1 MRHDVAP
8 TITTARLILRACE
21 VSDFEDYAAMWADP
35 RVTDFIGGT
44 PRLRGES
51 WRRFCV
57 GTGLWP
63 LHGYGYWLFVE
74 RDTNKMVG
82 IGGLAAFER
91 GLAELDNFPEAG
103 WAFAADSWG
112 KGYAR
117 EAVAAFLAWSD
128 STLGVAETRCI
139 ISPGN
144 AASIQVAKKCG
155 FSELGQVS
163 FEGIATIVYSRR
175 SLHI

>member
-1 MRHDVAP
+1 MRHDFAP
-8 TITTARLILRACE
+8 DITTARLLLRACE

-74 RDTNKMVG
+74 RSTNKMVG
-82 IGGLAAFER
+82 VGGLATFER
-91 GLAELDNFPEAG
+91 GLAELKNFPEAG

-112 KGYAR
+112 KGYAS

-128 STLGVAETRCI
+128 STVGAPEIRCI
-139 ISPGN
+139 ISPEN
-144 AASIQVAKKCG
+144 AASIHVAKKCG
-155 FSELGQVS
+155 FSELCRVN
-163 FEGIATIVYSRR
+163 FEGDTTIVFSRPR
-175 SLHI
+175 LSL